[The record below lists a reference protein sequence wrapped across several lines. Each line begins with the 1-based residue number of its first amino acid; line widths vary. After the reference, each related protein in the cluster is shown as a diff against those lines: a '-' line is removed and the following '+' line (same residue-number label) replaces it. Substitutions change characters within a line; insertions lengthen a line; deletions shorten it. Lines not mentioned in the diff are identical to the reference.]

1 MFDKA
6 NISHKIGLTLFA
18 FLGCFATLENLM
30 RHICCP
36 RKFQRVIAKT
46 RDSFRAMIRKI
57 LQFEPERLL
66 KRLRA
71 FKRVRLSECEPI

>member
-30 RHICCP
+30 RHICCL

-57 LQFEPERLL
+57 LQYVPFEPERLL
-66 KRLRA
+66 IRLSA
-71 FKRVRLSECEPI
+71 FKRV